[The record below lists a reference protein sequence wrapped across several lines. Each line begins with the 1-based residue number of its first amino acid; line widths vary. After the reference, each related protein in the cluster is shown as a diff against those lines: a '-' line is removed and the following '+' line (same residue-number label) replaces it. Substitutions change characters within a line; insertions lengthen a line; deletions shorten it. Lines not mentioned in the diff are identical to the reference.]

1 MSLPFH
7 ACGPVV
13 TVWGGLSSAASR
25 DFVGLRPPTSL
36 DKVVFEARMA
46 EGGIS
51 RRAGREERCDDRE
64 APDEAKRNR
73 HVPWGTDAKRRG
85 GGIEEGLL
93 TFRAKSLKI
102 KHFYF
107 CF

>member
-1 MSLPFH
+1 MSLPCH
-7 ACGPVV
+7 AGGPVA
-13 TVWGGLSSAASR
+13 TVWVAIFRRLR

-36 DKVVFEARMA
+36 DRVAFEARRA

-85 GGIEEGLL
+85 GKGMIIPEP
-93 TFRAKSLKI
+93 TRKAPAKQTL
-102 KHFYF
+102 
-107 CF
+107 